1 MNPARGAFMV
11 LAACVA
17 FWRGWQI
24 HTGQKALLA
33 YVLAVAALGLAVW
46 HFTRRRA

>member
-1 MNPARGAFMV
+1 MNPVRGAVMA

-24 HTGQKALLA
+24 HTGQKAMLA
-33 YVLAVAALGLAVW
+33 YGLGMVALGLAVW
-46 HFTRRRA
+46 HFTRRRV

>member
-1 MNPARGAFMV
+1 MNPVRGVFMV

-33 YVLAVAALGLAVW
+33 YVLGVAALWLAVW

>member
-1 MNPARGAFMV
+1 MNPVRGAFMM
-11 LAACVA
+11 LATCVA

-33 YVLAVAALGLAVW
+33 YGLGVAALGLAGW
-46 HFTRRRA
+46 HFTRRKG